1 LAEKKSPAEG
11 WPVINGDYEVGD
23 PESPVAATTLAS
35 HIESIPVDAGAAIA
49 GPCKTE
55 NLGIEKMLA
64 NLISNP
70 NIRFLILTGSEVQG
84 HITGQ
89 SIEALHA
96 NGVDPEKRKIIDA
109 TGAIPFIENIPDEGI
124 ERFQQQMEIV
134 SIIDVEDAATIQS
147 KVKECIDKDP
157 GAFEEEAMVIEVEEG
172 GGEEEEGEEI
182 PPVAPETAL
191 IEARMRNIQTQVKSI
206 GGLNRMAAGM
216 YSGKVQGIMIGLV
229 FILTF
234 GTLLLLGGLY

>member
-1 LAEKKSPAEG
+1 MAEKKSPAEG
-11 WPVINGDYEVGD
+11 WPVINGDYVVGD

-35 HIESIPVDAGAAIA
+35 HIEQIAVDAGAAIS

-89 SIEALHA
+89 SIEALHE
-96 NGVDPEKRKIIDA
+96 NGVDPEKRKIVGA

-157 GAFEEEAMVIEVEEG
+157 GAFEEEAMVIEVEED
-172 GGEEEEGEEI
+172 GEEEEGEEV

-229 FILTF
+229 FILTIR
-234 GTLLLLGGLY
+234 TVLLSK